1 MAKFMKINKKTSSFL
16 SIIFLVISM
25 MCMGLMSSSCS
36 THESKSH
43 DQKMSHHFNGHPHK
57 IVGEPFFS
65 SQDFVTLNRQAPH
78 WISENITTRDPAND
92 CFSAISNFFFG
103 QKVPKPETNKET
115 LPLLS
120 GLVHDVKK
128 GPKKEY
134 VDYWADPKILKALP
148 EYDDFLEKTVEII
161 FTPHEPFG
169 HIRLRVG
176 KKLYGFENVQWTT
189 NKDFT
194 PMFHKSTNKDLP
206 SSTGAVFFVGAEKI
220 KSVQKE
226 IEDFY
231 KQSSSNNFP
240 PFDAY
245 SSLLKIE
252 EKDKTF
258 GSGKSLFFVSDAP
271 KFGNNKE
278 VNGKIVEKNGRHYLV
293 SNDGYE
299 FEIQKKGNQY
309 FSNSF
314 SCSSSAGHILEKY
327 FQINIHGT
335 IAAKNT
341 VQSILNLNAWGNTQ
355 PVALM
360 RYYEKE

>member
-1 MAKFMKINKKTSSFL
+1 MNIFKKFSSLL
-16 SIIFLVISM
+16 SVILVVVS
-25 MCMGLMSSSCS
+25 LVLTSCS
-36 THESKSH
+36 SYEVASSH
-43 DQKMSHHFNGHPHK
+43 NQHNQFNGHPHK
-57 IVGEPFFS
+57 IVGEPFYS
-65 SQDFVTLNRQAPH
+65 SQDYVPVNRQNSL
-78 WISENITTRDPAND
+78 WVYEESYENLSSRDPAND

-103 QKVPKPETNKET
+103 KKVPKPVADKES

-120 GLVHDVKK
+120 GLVHEVKK
-128 GPKKEY
+128 GPKKDY

-148 EYDDFLEKTVEII
+148 EYEEFLEKTVEII

-194 PMFHKSTNKDLP
+194 PMLHKSTNKDLP
-206 SSTGAVFFVGAEKI
+206 SSTGAVFFVGADKI

-231 KQSSSNNFP
+231 SQSSKNNFP

-245 SSLLKIE
+245 SSLLRIE
-252 EKDKTF
+252 EKDKSF
-258 GSGKSLFFVSDAP
+258 GSGKTLTFISDAP

-278 VNGKIVEKNGRHYLV
+278 VNGKIVEKNGRHFLV

-309 FSNSF
+309 FSKSF
-314 SCSSSAGHILEKY
+314 SCSSSAGHVLEKY
-327 FQINIHGT
+327 FQINVHGT

>member
-1 MAKFMKINKKTSSFL
+1 MKKIKKFPSFFKAILLTSTL
-16 SIIFLVISM
+16 LIT
-25 MCMGLMSSSCS
+25 SCS
-36 THESKSH
+36 TSEVFKEETT
-43 DQKMSHHFNGHPHK
+43 HHQFKGHPHK
-57 IVGEPFFS
+57 IVGEPFYS
-65 SQDFVTLNRQAPH
+65 SRDYVTINHQNPQWQFADYDLNQ
-78 WISENITTRDPAND
+78 STRDPAND
-92 CFSAISNFFFG
+92 CFSAISNFLFG
-103 QKVPKPETNKET
+103 SKVPKPEVNKDT

-120 GLVHDVKK
+120 GLVHEVKK

-148 EYDDFLEKTVEII
+148 EYDEFLEKTVEII

-189 NKDFT
+189 NKEFS
-194 PMFHKSTNKDLP
+194 PMFHKSTNQDLP
-206 SSTGAVFFVGAEKI
+206 SSTGAVFFVGADKI

-231 KQSSSNNFP
+231 TQSSKNNFP

-258 GSGKSLFFVSDAP
+258 GSGKSLHFISDAP

-278 VNGKIVEKNGRHYLV
+278 VNGKIVEKNGRHFLV
-293 SNDGYE
+293 SSDGYE